1 MKYQL
6 TLSACAA
13 LTVPFFATPVL
24 ANSET
29 TFAAPAGVMPVQAI
43 PTTADPILSATLS
56 DAIAAHTA
64 APVEGDQMSLSASVV
79 SGGTDAQEAALIVP
93 SAMQDLA
100 VDAPISAQTFNLASD
115 APDAQTMAASTV
127 AAIAQYSGASAGA
140 AEKRED
146 SYTILLNQDSFF
158 GFYPSFNGLIPI
170 GDNIDFSFYG
180 IFWTTDGFG
189 TALGSDLWT
198 EFGAGVAIHTM
209 DGNLIVKPQ
218 IGITNGA
225 LLSGGVRDDTTG
237 LPTGTGGNFL
247 DGVVPSLTMNYS
259 DDAFEAEFYGG
270 YYAAVRNRNDP
281 GAADFL
287 HTWINA
293 GAKIGPKFS
302 AGAHYELLSLTRNK
316 GGASAVVYQWVG
328 PYVQFSTDNGF
339 FARFTAGADVED
351 GNDGDFYKLTAG
363 FSF

>member
-1 MKYQL
+1 MKL
-6 TLSACAA
+6 RSILSFTVVAPAAFAATSAAAETAPALEALSAEELAPVIAHSAVNEAAGKATTLS
-13 LTVPFFATPVL
+13 LSATPVDEADAFADAGISIEGAPKFAAGSPEMFEL
-24 ANSET
+24 ASASAATTAQLAANSVV
-29 TFAAPAGVMPVQAI
+29 AVSQY
-43 PTTADPILSATLS
+43 SAT
-56 DAIAAHTA
+56 AAT
-64 APVEGDQMSLSASVV
+64 
-79 SGGTDAQEAALIVP
+79 
-93 SAMQDLA
+93 
-100 VDAPISAQTFNLASD
+100 
-115 APDAQTMAASTV
+115 
-127 AAIAQYSGASAGA
+127 
-140 AEKRED
+140 AEKRAD
-146 SYTILLNQDSFF
+146 SYTVLMNQDSFF
-158 GFYPSFNGLIPI
+158 GFYPSFNGLIPM

-189 TALGSDLWT
+189 TGLGSDLWT

-209 DGNLIVKPQ
+209 EGNLIIKPQ

-225 LLSGGVRDDTTG
+225 LLSGGVRDAAG
-237 LPTGTGGNFL
+237 IPTGTGGNFL
-247 DGVVPSLTMNYS
+247 DGIVPSLTMNYS
-259 DDAFEAEFYGG
+259 DDSFEAEYYGG

-302 AGAHYELLSLTRNK
+302 AGAHYELLSLTRSA
-316 GGASAVVYQWVG
+316 GGNSAVVYQWVG

-339 FARFTAGADVED
+339 FARFTAGADIED

>member
-1 MKYQL
+1 MNMRSYLCL
-6 TLSACAA
+6 TAA
-13 LTVPFFATPVL
+13 FPVAFLATAAAAETGVASPDLEVTDATV
-24 ANSET
+24 
-29 TFAAPAGVMPVQAI
+29 
-43 PTTADPILSATLS
+43 
-56 DAIAAHTA
+56 IAAEARLLDTA
-64 APVEGDQMSLSASVV
+64 AE
-79 SGGTDAQEAALIVP
+79 TAAFTAAGI
-93 SAMQDLA
+93 AIDG
-100 VDAPISAQTFNLASD
+100 APDMTATSAQTFELANT
-115 APDAQTMAASTV
+115 APSTADLAARSVV
-127 AAIAQYSGASAGA
+127 AVSQYSGSAA
-140 AEKRED
+140 APEKRAD
-146 SYTILLNQDSFF
+146 SYTVLMNQDSFF
-158 GFYPSFNGLIPI
+158 GFYPTFNGLIPI

-189 TALGSDLWT
+189 TAQGSDLWT

-247 DGVVPSLTMNYS
+247 DGIVPSLTMNYS
-259 DDAFEAEFYGG
+259 DDSFEAEYYGG
-270 YYAAVRNRNDP
+270 YYAAVRNRNQP

-293 GAKIGPKFS
+293 GAKIAPKFS
-302 AGAHYELLSLTRNK
+302 AGAHYELLSLTRSK

-339 FARFTAGADVED
+339 FARFTAGADIED

>member
-1 MKYQL
+1 MNLRPY
-6 TLSACAA
+6 LSITSSLAAGSLAAGLCASAASAETGA
-13 LTVPFFATPVL
+13 LTTSNDV
-24 ANSET
+24 ANSAET
-29 TFAAPAGVMPVQAI
+29 VAHSALHESLSEAG
-43 PTTADPILSATLS
+43 LSS
-56 DAIAAHTA
+56 VSNDETA
-64 APVEGDQMSLSASVV
+64 AEDAFTGYAVDTESNLGLTAVSAESFEI
-79 SGGTDAQEAALIVP
+79 EAAADATANLGP
-93 SAMQDLA
+93 NSTLA
-100 VDAPISAQTFNLASD
+100 V
-115 APDAQTMAASTV
+115 
-127 AAIAQYSGASAGA
+127 AQYSAGTA
-140 AEKRED
+140 GAEKRSD
-146 SYTILLNQDSFF
+146 SFSVLINQDSFF

-180 IFWTTDGFG
+180 ILWTTDGFG
-189 TALGSDLWT
+189 TAQGSDLWT

-209 DGNLIVKPQ
+209 EGNLVIKPQ

-225 LLSGGVRDDTTG
+225 LLSGGVRGEDD

-247 DGVVPSLTMNYS
+247 DGIVPSLTMNYS
-259 DDAFEAEFYGG
+259 DDSFEAEYYGG

-302 AGAHYELLSLTRNK
+302 AGAHYELLSLTRSE
-316 GGASAVVYQWVG
+316 GGSSAVVYQWLG

-339 FARFTAGADVED
+339 FARFTAGADIED